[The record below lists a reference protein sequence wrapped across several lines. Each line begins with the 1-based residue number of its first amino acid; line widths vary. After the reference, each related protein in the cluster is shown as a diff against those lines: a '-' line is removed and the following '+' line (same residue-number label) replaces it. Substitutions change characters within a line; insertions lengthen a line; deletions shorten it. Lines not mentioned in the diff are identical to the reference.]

1 METKMNCPACDAKIV
16 LSAYDVPSSHYKT
29 NLRCGE
35 CDKIIQMEVKLLAID
50 TAKLYRDPAWLRH
63 EYEVKQRTQ
72 ADIASQFGVTAM
84 AINRW
89 LKLHDIETRPRGW
102 KMDKKD

>member
-1 METKMNCPACDAKIV
+1 MNCPACDKKTVI
-16 LSAYDVPSSHYKT
+16 LAYDVPSSHYETKF
-29 NLRCGE
+29 N
-35 CDKIIQMEVKLLAID
+35 CDGCNKVIQMEVKLLAID
-50 TAKLYRDPAWLRH
+50 AAKLYRNPTWLRH

-89 LKLHDIETRPRGW
+89 LKIHNIDTRPRGW
-102 KMDKKD
+102 KMDQNE